1 MAENPI
7 YEQKN
12 ITFFISKDT
21 FEKIPN
27 KVTKIIVR
35 YENVYSLPPT
45 PVGSI
50 LDIKNNNEPLKY
62 VFFNPDNDKRLDDY
76 QKAENRKVED
86 NEGDSSDD
94 YDKEIILVNFKN
106 RTGEE
111 ISGDSMITLTHP
123 IFLNK
128 ITIQNP
134 YKSIGRNETVRLHL
148 RGTIDTENPGNNS
161 VKFPNFQVESNKID
175 SSIALINLEENDN
188 ILEHFT
194 LEDIRKN
201 IIHFENNAALVKDPL
216 ASLLD
221 TYKLAKSLGL
231 TTNEYPDVTF
241 AEKEQFFIK
250 NLQRK
255 RIYYEKKRNIEQ
267 YINQDNLK
275 EDDKSIIDV
284 NGKEIIHKFDDKYFI
299 YVLNSTMCLPKELK
313 HNEKYGLI
321 YSNFDGNIDRIDVTS
336 KLFNYQKLDN
346 DLIYR
351 LKMTGLN
358 GQESNSNIHVLTL
371 DKLKKINE
379 EVEKWSVYLTTS
391 KTSNTSS
398 NNVEINNKLKMI
410 TRNNLTKIHPNILY
424 DNNKKLN
431 VINGGIHG
439 EIKIPDELYWEITWY
454 NPTQVGGEI
463 MMMGGGITSGQKREI
478 YDTMNEILNN
488 IDDVKNKTDDVKN
501 KTDDVKNNTGNG
513 LIKYCENYIT
523 KLKKFKEFKNID
535 RHHKKGAWKGSSI
548 KGLIDL
554 FEKLKKIQEIKEWI
568 EKRKD
573 MWDEQLI
580 KEKTAQNIK
589 KKREILKKIKKKA
602 NELKYE
608 FYEKQ
613 ILDKKKPENNGQ
625 TFKKYL
631 IELYNK
637 ANENYKNFLLNAK
650 IKFNENM
657 KSRNNSE
664 PLFGINNYGQ
674 TYSILFFDKKENL
687 PNNNTIINNA
697 KNFIESQKKL
707 FNENNDLENND
718 LENNDLESYLNNNR
732 TKEDLFRWILE
743 WTNDENPERKGM
755 DYLKSINITSGN
767 YVDKLLQSLKD
778 LIQEVDKKK
787 PTDIPKKM
795 FNYMNRLN
803 ESIYYSDKKDG
814 NEDFNNLIEKFKE
827 NLTKFSEKIEEIS
840 EDFNKI
846 VETKNN
852 EINKLKDKYHY
863 LFDYE
868 NIFRD
873 LATEAT
879 AEAAAE
885 AAATTKTT
893 ATAKTATATTAAT
906 AATAKTTAATTAKT
920 TTAAA
925 AAKTTA
931 TALALALAVAQNK
944 NNATKTIG

>member
-12 ITFFISKDT
+12 ITFFISKET

-62 VFFNPDNDKRLDDY
+62 VFFNPDNDKRQDDY
-76 QKAENRKVED
+76 EQAEKRKVED

-231 TTNEYPDVTF
+231 TKNEYPDVTF
-241 AEKEQFFIK
+241 AEKEQFFI
-250 NLQRK
+250 NNRIRK
-255 RIYYEKKRNIEQ
+255 RIFYKKKERNIEQ

-275 EDDKSIIDV
+275 ENDQSIIDV

-371 DKLKKINE
+371 KKLKEINE
-379 EVEKWSVYLTTS
+379 EVEKWRVYLTSNIINTTS
-391 KTSNTSS
+391 
-398 NNVEINNKLKMI
+398 NVEIDDDQKII
-410 TRNNLTKIHPNILY
+410 TRNNLKIHPKIL
-424 DNNKKLN
+424 DNNNKELN
-431 VINGGIHG
+431 VINDDIHG
-439 EIKIPDELYWEITWY
+439 EIKIPDELYWEITWH
-454 NPTQVGGEI
+454 NPTQSGGEKI
-463 MMMGGGITSGQKREI
+463 MMGGGITSGQKREI
-478 YDTMNEILNN
+478 YDTMNKILNN
-488 IDDVKNKTDDVKN
+488 IDDDVKN
-501 KTDDVKNNTGNG
+501 KTGNE
-513 LIKYCENYIT
+513 LIKYCGNYIE

-554 FEKLKKIQEIKEWI
+554 FEKLKK
-568 EKRKD
+568 
-573 MWDEQLI
+573 
-580 KEKTAQNIK
+580 N
-589 KKREILKKIKKKA
+589 
-602 NELKYE
+602 KY
-608 FYEKQ
+608 
-613 ILDKKKPENNGQ
+613 DKKQ
-625 TFKKYL
+625 Q
-631 IELYNK
+631 I
-637 ANENYKNFLLNAK
+637 
-650 IKFNENM
+650 
-657 KSRNNSE
+657 
-664 PLFGINNYGQ
+664 
-674 TYSILFFDKKENL
+674 
-687 PNNNTIINNA
+687 
-697 KNFIESQKKL
+697 
-707 FNENNDLENND
+707 
-718 LENNDLESYLNNNR
+718 
-732 TKEDLFRWILE
+732 
-743 WTNDENPERKGM
+743 
-755 DYLKSINITSGN
+755 
-767 YVDKLLQSLKD
+767 
-778 LIQEVDKKK
+778 
-787 PTDIPKKM
+787 
-795 FNYMNRLN
+795 
-803 ESIYYSDKKDG
+803 
-814 NEDFNNLIEKFKE
+814 
-827 NLTKFSEKIEEIS
+827 
-840 EDFNKI
+840 
-846 VETKNN
+846 
-852 EINKLKDKYHY
+852 
-863 LFDYE
+863 
-868 NIFRD
+868 
-873 LATEAT
+873 
-879 AEAAAE
+879 
-885 AAATTKTT
+885 
-893 ATAKTATATTAAT
+893 
-906 AATAKTTAATTAKT
+906 
-920 TTAAA
+920 
-925 AAKTTA
+925 
-931 TALALALAVAQNK
+931 
-944 NNATKTIG
+944 